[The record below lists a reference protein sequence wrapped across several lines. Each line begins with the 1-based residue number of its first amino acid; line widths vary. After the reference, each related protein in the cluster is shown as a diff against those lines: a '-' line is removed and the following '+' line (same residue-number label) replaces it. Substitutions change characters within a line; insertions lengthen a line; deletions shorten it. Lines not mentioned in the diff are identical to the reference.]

1 MVATAVQDRYWD
13 RVVHNDGAGAR
24 AIVDTV
30 LTDGTP
36 LDGILTGLV
45 GDAQRRVGSLWA
57 ADEWTVAREHAATAV
72 NEQVVQHLRRRIRSW
87 RDDAAVRA
95 ARGTPPLL
103 VVCAEREWHA
113 LPALMLTARLES
125 EGYAVAYLGADVSTL
140 ALQRAI
146 ADHEP
151 RVTLVSASL
160 SSSLVFVRRHVETA
174 TASGVPV
181 VVGGAAFDPAG
192 LRARRIG
199 ATAQA
204 LDPADVGSLLATL
217 PRRVPAVPPLRTDA
231 AREAFALLAA
241 VGPHTDAV
249 TQRVARRGGP
259 GTTAVLD
266 QVPHVLGALA
276 AALLT
281 DDASIVSETRTWLD
295 AVGDARRC
303 ERSTLAEVW
312 AAVTEQVADY
322 PLGRRML
329 ADAA

>member
-1 MVATAVQDRYWD
+1 MVETAVQDRYWD

-24 AIVDTV
+24 AVVDAVLAGGTSLSGV
-30 LTDGTP
+30 LTD
-36 LDGILTGLV
+36 LV

-72 NEQVVQHLRRRIRSW
+72 NEQVVHHLRRRTRSL
-87 RDDAAVRA
+87 RDASAVRT
-95 ARGTPPLL
+95 ARGSAPLL

-113 LPALMLTARLES
+113 LPALMLTARLEH
-125 EGYAVAYLGADVSTL
+125 EGHLVTYLGADVSTL

-160 SSSLVFVRRHVETA
+160 ASSLVFARRHVETA

-204 LDPADVGSLLATL
+204 LDPADVGALLDGL
-217 PRRVPAVPPLRTDA
+217 PRRVPAAAPLRTDA
-231 AREAFALLAA
+231 AREAFALLA
-241 VGPHTDAV
+241 GLGMHTDV
-249 TQRVARRGGP
+249 VSRRVARHGGS
-259 GTTAVLD
+259 GTAAVLD

-281 DDASIVSETRTWLD
+281 DDASILVEARAWLD
-295 AVGDARRC
+295 DIARARRVDRALIR
-303 ERSTLAEVW
+303 ELWSSIAFELR
-312 AAVTEQVADY
+312 DY
-322 PLGRRML
+322 PLTSTAL
-329 ADAA
+329 AA

>member
-1 MVATAVQDRYWD
+1 MVETAVQDRYWD
-13 RVVHNDGAGAR
+13 RVLHNDSAGAR
-24 AIVDTV
+24 ALVDTV
-30 LTDGTP
+30 LAGGTSLSGVLTD
-36 LDGILTGLV
+36 LV

-72 NEQVVQHLRRRIRSW
+72 NEQVVHHLRRRTRSL
-87 RDDAAVRA
+87 RDASAVRT
-95 ARGTPPLL
+95 ARGTAPLL

-113 LPALMLTARLES
+113 LPALMLTARLEH
-125 EGYAVAYLGADVSTL
+125 EGHTVAYLGADVSTV

-151 RVTLVSASL
+151 RATLVSASL
-160 SSSLVFVRRHVETA
+160 ASSLVFARRHVETA

-204 LDPADVGSLLATL
+204 LDPADVGALLDAL
-217 PRRVPAVPPLRTDA
+217 PRRVPAVAPLRTEA
-231 AREAFALLAA
+231 AREAFALLAGLGMHA
-241 VGPHTDAV
+241 DVVGR
-249 TQRVARRGGP
+249 RVARHGGP

-281 DDASIVSETRTWLD
+281 DDATIVVEARAWLD
-295 AVGDARRC
+295 DIARARRVDRALIQ
-303 ERSTLAEVW
+303 ELWSSV
-312 AAVTEQVADY
+312 AVELRDY
-322 PLGRRML
+322 PLTSTAL
-329 ADAA
+329 AA